1 VPNVAGIRCD
11 EVAAFCDHRV
21 GWLAVETQDLAIVHV
36 VEDLAE
42 PSAPS
47 LATRL
52 GRRAVLVDSI
62 GQLDPIDQAADQVE
76 AAVELE
82 VVEVADDVSWSK
94 RSNTRAERINASERR
109 SNEPVQFH
117 GAFTTTSRPA
127 SSRSPQ
133 RQATAVPPRPSSSR
147 RSYQSSNTRGTPG
160 SSTVRYPSRL
170 KLVTKRRTDRTAD
183 RGDRSGSP
191 FMTASTRSGR
201 LAGPSSIASRTG
213 RMRGLYQAILSSS
226 SWIRMAPLSRATLHS
241 TGSSQRIGRA
251 QSPSRVWF

>member
-1 VPNVAGIRCD
+1 VSNVAGIRCD

-94 RSNTRAERINASERR
+94 RSNTR
-109 SNEPVQFH
+109 
-117 GAFTTTSRPA
+117 
-127 SSRSPQ
+127 
-133 RQATAVPPRPSSSR
+133 
-147 RSYQSSNTRGTPG
+147 GTPG

-170 KLVTKRRTDRTAD
+170 KPVTKRRTDRTAD
-183 RGDRSGSP
+183 RRDRSGSP
-191 FMTASTRSGR
+191 FMPASTRSGR